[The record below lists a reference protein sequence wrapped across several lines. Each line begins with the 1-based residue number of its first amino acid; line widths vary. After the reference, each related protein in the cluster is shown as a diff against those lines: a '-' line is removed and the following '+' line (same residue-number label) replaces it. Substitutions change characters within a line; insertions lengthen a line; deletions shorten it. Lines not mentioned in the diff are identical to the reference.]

1 MNKRTNKFILPL
13 TFLLVLLSGYWSYG
27 QTITGR
33 ITTEN
38 QEAIKNVLV
47 FIPGTVNHTRTDEAG
62 IFTINWDSKQPLYIQ
77 KEGFENQKIKYKDQT
92 DVFAIHLTPLDKRN
106 ILYTEQQNNFAPYL
120 LSLVYEHFKQR
131 TNNYQA
137 SYYAKGDIQLN
148 TQRLSYLGQ
157 KRKDLDPALDIDSE
171 EAGNFIYLSEIY
183 SNLDYR
189 NKLISKETVQTLQQ
203 RGNSKDLLF
212 LTGTDNDFNIFSR
225 EVSKQINVVSPLLP
239 YANTY
244 YFFDIISEEKIGEET
259 LYRIYFTPK
268 RDREPIMEGYI
279 EFTSKDWQV
288 LSFYAKMKGDNVNL
302 KTINNLQI
310 KQTYIYS
317 PSINANV
324 KASQTLV
331 FDGKFIVFDFIGKF
345 ESSFSNYI
353 EKPAH
358 LMENK
363 TNEYLTFSQDYN
375 FNEETKLATVRPF
388 VLTESEKKYFNQK
401 SIFLAEDTKSILD
414 SIDRRTNNFTVFKL
428 IKGYKYVNSY
438 KNTTYSYHGL
448 LSTFA
453 FNAVQGFNITS
464 GLDYTKLRSDNA
476 ATSYGMNVSYG
487 LNENKFRF
495 SGYASHVF
503 NQRDYST
510 IRLEA
515 GEVIEQFNQDDPIKK
530 PINSFASAWFGKNY
544 AKYFQKKYIALDYSQ
559 YILTKFKFEGR
570 LEYAYR
576 QNLFN
581 NIQNPPFVPTL
592 DFTSNNPLDPKDF
605 DSPSFQNNGV
615 TKLMMNIQVV
625 FDQKTISYPTKK
637 QYIQQSKYPILEVH
651 LEKAL
656 NSTDRHFSYTF
667 GSISTKY
674 QNNIGTLGELYTGI
688 SIGQF
693 FEQNKI
699 PFTDY
704 KHFNGNQTFIGSTA
718 IYNKQFNLLPY
729 YEYSTNKSYVEFHM
743 EHDFRGFLI
752 NKVPL
757 LNNTRYSFIVGF
769 HLLHTPDKPTYKEFS
784 IGLNNFGIGKFRPFR
799 IDYFTSFS
807 DRTTNHG
814 IVLGVKILDLI
825 QK

>member
-1 MNKRTNKFILPL
+1 MNILVKKNPL
-13 TFLLVLLSGYWSYG
+13 YLLLLLVFLLGVLGYG

-38 QEAIKNVLV
+38 HKPIGQVLV
-47 FIPGTVNHTRTDEAG
+47 FIPGTNHHTQTDEAG
-62 IFTINWDSKQPLYIQ
+62 FFTINWDSKAPIYIQ
-77 KEGFENQKIKYKDQT
+77 KEGYENQKIKYKNQT
-92 DVFAIHLTPLDKRN
+92 DGWAIHLLPLDKRN
-106 ILYTEQQNNFAPYL
+106 ILYTEQQDEYASYL
-120 LSLVYEHFKQR
+120 LSLVYAHFSQR

-137 SYYAKGDIQLN
+137 SYYAKGDLQLN
-148 TQRLSYLGQ
+148 TQRSSYLGQ

-171 EAGNFIYLSEIY
+171 QIGNFIYLSEIA
-183 SNLDYR
+183 SDLDYR
-189 NKLISKETVQTLQQ
+189 DKLLSKETVHALQE

-212 LTGTDNDFNIFSR
+212 LTGTDNDFNIFSS
-225 EVSKQINVVSPLLP
+225 EVSKRINVISPLLP

-244 YFFDIISEEKIGEET
+244 YFFDIISEEQVGEET
-259 LYRIYFTPK
+259 LYRIYFSPK

-279 EFTSKDWQV
+279 EFTSKNWQV
-288 LSFYAKMKGDNVNL
+288 LSFYAKMKGNNVNV
-302 KTINNLQI
+302 KNINNLQI
-310 KQTYIYS
+310 KQTYTYS
-317 PSINANV
+317 PSIDAHV

-345 ESSFSNYI
+345 ESSFSHYT
-353 EKPAH
+353 EKPAQ

-363 TNEYLTFSQDYN
+363 TNEYLTFTKDYN
-375 FNEETKLATVRPF
+375 LDEDQKLASIRPF
-388 VLTESEKKYFNQK
+388 SLMESEKKYFDQK
-401 SIFLAEDTKSILD
+401 SIFLTDDTKSILD
-414 SIDRRTNNFTVFKL
+414 SIDKRTNNFTVFKL

-464 GLDYTKLRSDNA
+464 GLDYTKLRPDNA
-476 ATSYGMNVSYG
+476 ATSYGVNVSYG
-487 LNENKFRF
+487 FSENKFRF

-503 NQRDYST
+503 NQQNYST
-510 IRLEA
+510 LRLEA
-515 GEVIEQFNQDDPIKK
+515 GEAIEQFNQDDPIKK

-544 AKYFQKKYIALDYSQ
+544 AKYFQKKFLSLKYSQ
-559 YILTKFKFEGR
+559 YAFTNFKFEAQ

-576 QNLFN
+576 KNLYN

-592 DFTSNNPLDPKDF
+592 DFTSNNPLDPTDF
-605 DSPSFQNNGV
+605 ESPSFKQNEV
-615 TKLMMNIQVV
+615 VKLQMNVQVV

-656 NSTDRHFSYTF
+656 NTTDRNYSYTF
-667 GSISTKY
+667 GSIGTKY
-674 QNNIGTLGELYTGI
+674 QNNIGTFGELYTGI

-699 PFTDY
+699 PFTDF
-704 KHFNGNQTFIGSTA
+704 KHFNGNQTFIGSSP

-752 NKVPL
+752 NKIPL
-757 LNNTRYSFIVGF
+757 LNKTRYSIIVGF
-769 HLLHTPDKPTYKEFS
+769 HLLHTPDKPTYKEFG
-784 IGLNNFGIGKFRPFR
+784 IGLNNFGFGKFRPFR

-807 DRTTNHG
+807 DRKTTHG
-814 IVLGVKILDLI
+814 VVLGVKILDLI